1 MHTSPVRQFSPFFF
15 FFASIAIAIAV
26 ALPAI
31 PAIPVIPQA
40 PDLGPHPT
48 IKAQPSEVPT
58 TCTHEICRLGDKVA
72 IVESQKGID
81 FFSFCHDFIQP
92 NAVPRYA
99 AQHSHCEVCPP
110 IVVKAM
116 KACDDLD
123 RFVATV
129 KRYPSGLPLEKRNTA
144 TRKPEADEILTGLV
158 WPPLSMPPIIS
169 ASVSSTSKVTSLPKR
184 WPVQQT
190 AAKSNSVISIPATTT
205 TRSKTTMA
213 KHITARMNFTVTS
226 VVPEST
232 VSRSRTVSAFSV
244 STLEEAATKRTSPS
258 PVTMITLTTT
268 TTETM
273 VPQKSSAFVIHTSIM
288 ILTMTK
294 TSTARSDEVSSALNP
309 APSTK
314 IKVDSDPFSKECP
327 MKQEISN
334 PSFEYGWNPG
344 NLFSDPWRYTQD
356 CVIYFDSD
364 RSYLGDHYL

>member
-1 MHTSPVRQFSPFFF
+1 M
-15 FFASIAIAIAV
+15 
-26 ALPAI
+26 
-31 PAIPVIPQA
+31 
-40 PDLGPHPT
+40 
-48 IKAQPSEVPT
+48 PT

-72 IVESQKGID
+72 ILESQKGID

-92 NAVPRYA
+92 KAVPRYA

-116 KACDDLD
+116 KACSDLD

-158 WPPLSMPPIIS
+158 WPPLSMPPVIS
-169 ASVSSTSKVTSLPKR
+169 ASVSSKTKVTSPEM

-190 AAKSNSVISIPATTT
+190 VAKGNSVIFIPATTT
-205 TRSKTTMA
+205 TKSKTTMA
-213 KHITARMNFTVTS
+213 KHITATMNITATS
-226 VVPEST
+226 VVPVST
-232 VSRSRTVSAFSV
+232 ASAFSV
-244 STLEEAATKRTSPS
+244 STLEETAAKRSSPS
-258 PVTMITLTTT
+258 PVTMRTMTMT
-268 TTETM
+268 TTETKI
-273 VPQKSSAFVIHTSIM
+273 PQKSSAFVIHTSIT

-294 TSTARSDEVSSALNP
+294 TSTARSDEISSALNP

-314 IKVDSDPFSKECP
+314 IKVDSNPFSKDCP

-344 NLFSDPWRYTQD
+344 NFFSDPWRYTQD

-364 RSYLGDHYL
+364 RSYLGDHYLYVLTVSRIELSS